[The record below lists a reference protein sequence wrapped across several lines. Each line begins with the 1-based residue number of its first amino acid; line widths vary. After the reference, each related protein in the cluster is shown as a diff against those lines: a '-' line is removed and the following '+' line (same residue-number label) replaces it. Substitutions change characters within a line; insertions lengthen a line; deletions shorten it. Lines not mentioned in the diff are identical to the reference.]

1 MERATG
7 IEPASEAWEASI
19 LPMNY
24 ARNSASRRNRPVDH
38 SLTADGRA
46 TGAPDSRADVSAV
59 LLRTPCPRRR
69 AARPRRSAPSPL
81 PCSPPRLGPRRSA
94 PSPPPQCP
102 AAHAAAQPV
111 PATVPRRPRHSAARP
126 RRSAARPRLGPRR
139 SAPSPPPQCPAA
151 SAADTLR
158 IV

>member
-24 ARNSASRRNRPVDH
+24 ARNSSSRRNRPVDH

-59 LLRTPCPRRR
+59 PLRTPCQRRR
-69 AARPRRSAPSPL
+69 AARPR
-81 PCSPPRLGPRRSA
+81 LG
-94 PSPPPQCP
+94 
-102 AAHAAAQPV
+102 
-111 PATVPRRPRHSAARP
+111 RRPRP
-126 RRSAARPRLGPRR
+126 R
-139 SAPSPPPQCPAA
+139 
-151 SAADTLR
+151 
-158 IV
+158 IH

>member
-69 AARPRRSAPSPL
+69 AARPASGPAAVLHHPRHSAPP
-81 PCSPPRLGPRRSA
+81 PTPPRS
-94 PSPPPQCP
+94 PSPPQCP
-102 AAHAAAQPV
+102 AAPATAQPVPAAAQPV
-111 PATVPRRPRHSAARP
+111 PASGPAAVPHHPRHSAPPPRP
-126 RRSAARPRLGPRR
+126 R
-139 SAPSPPPQCPAA
+139 
-151 SAADTLR
+151 
-158 IV
+158 IH